1 MKLEHLRV
9 GNVVGFN
16 VHEVGIVTGI
26 QGFVGASD
34 RVAINSRLDI
44 YYPIE
49 RIVPIELDPTWFI
62 KLGFQED
69 SLCGVF
75 RAMNY
80 TVESWP
86 EGYRLRYKGTIIRRV
101 IKYVH
106 TLQNVQHSI
115 DTQDE

>member
-1 MKLEHLRV
+1 MKIEHLRV
-9 GNVVGFN
+9 GNIVGFN
-16 VHEVGIVTGI
+16 VHEVGVITGVQAFVTT
-26 QGFVGASD
+26 SD
-34 RVAINSRLDI
+34 RVAINNRSDI

-49 RIVPIELDPTWFI
+49 RIVPIGLDPTWFI

-69 SLCGVF
+69 DLCGVF
-75 RAMNY
+75 RAINY

-106 TLQNVQHSI
+106 TLQNIQNSI